1 MRVLLLVAAILTAA
15 PVIAR
20 AETPLA
26 PLPEP
31 AMPEGAKVSDYL
43 RAAQGAIAANHLGEA
58 ESALEMAQTRLLDR
72 SVPLGQTGVPSD
84 NPLIGQ
90 IGQAR
95 QALQAN
101 DRQTCLQIIGSAL
114 ASATSRGM

>member
-1 MRVLLLVAAILTAA
+1 MRAFVLVAAILTAA
-15 PVIAR
+15 PVIAQ

-26 PLPEP
+26 PLPVP
-31 AMPEGAKVSDYL
+31 AVPEGAKISDYL
-43 RAAQGAIAANHLGEA
+43 RAAQGAVAANQLGEA

-95 QALQAN
+95 QALRAH
-101 DRQTCLQIIGSAL
+101 DRQACLQSIGA
-114 ASATSRGM
+114 AIAEATSHGL